1 MSPKDPVEFSG
12 RGDPQTSMALLWGE
26 SVGTR
31 RGPKRRMTVNDVTR
45 AALELAD
52 AEGLDALSMRHL
64 ADALGVTPMTL
75 YTYVPGKAE
84 LLDLMVD
91 AALGEGTAGGEAH
104 GDMRAR
110 LEAIARQNQ
119 DTYRRHPWLLQI
131 SPTRPVLGPHGLAK
145 YERELCALDGLG
157 LSDLD
162 MDAVLT
168 LVNGYVHGA
177 MRSAYEA
184 AEAVRRT
191 GMSDAEWW
199 EAYAPHLAA
208 AVDPARFPLASRVG
222 TAAGQ
227 AHGGPFS
234 ADHAFEFGLQRVL
247 DGIAHFVA
255 SRPAPPAD

>member
-1 MSPKDPVEFSG
+1 MPSHVWGFPAQHQPSFG
-12 RGDPQTSMALLWGE
+12 RSWLIHKA
-26 SVGTR
+26 GTR
-31 RGPKRRMTVNDVTR
+31 R
-45 AALELAD
+45 
-52 AEGLDALSMRHL
+52 S
-64 ADALGVTPMTL
+64 
-75 YTYVPGKAE
+75 
-84 LLDLMVD
+84 
-91 AALGEGTAGGEAH
+91 
-104 GDMRAR
+104 
-110 LEAIARQNQ
+110 
-119 DTYRRHPWLLQI
+119 W
-131 SPTRPVLGPHGLAK
+131 
-145 YERELCALDGLG
+145 ERELRVLDGLG

-184 AEAVRRT
+184 VRRT

-208 AVDPARFPLASRVG
+208 VVDPARFPLASRVG

-234 ADHAFEFGLQRVL
+234 ADHAFEFGLQRAL

-255 SRPAPPAD
+255 RRPGPPSD